1 MSGFTTFAIE
11 NGHYQELEDQIY
23 FEKIKSKPPT
33 FIQNKKTFEG
43 QKKLK
48 SMKMNNLKEEAEEDF
63 TPIPIKLEKKTFS
76 EILSEESNSNTQQKL
91 SKKRP
96 YEVILV

>member
-1 MSGFTTFAIE
+1 
-11 NGHYQELEDQIY
+11 
-23 FEKIKSKPPT
+23 
-33 FIQNKKTFEG
+33 
-43 QKKLK
+43 
-48 SMKMNNLKEEAEEDF
+48 MNNLKEEAEEDF